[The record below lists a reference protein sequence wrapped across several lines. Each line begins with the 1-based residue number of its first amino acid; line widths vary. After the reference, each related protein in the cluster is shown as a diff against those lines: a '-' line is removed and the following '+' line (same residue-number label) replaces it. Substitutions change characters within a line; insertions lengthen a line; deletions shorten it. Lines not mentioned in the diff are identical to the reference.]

1 MKIRHFLYNA
11 FLIEDQGIKIAIDPG
26 QDLWIF
32 RLDSLIPKSEWEDV
46 THVLTTHGDPDH
58 FTYAVDMARKS
69 AADVICGEALM
80 EDFLA
85 RQVNN
90 VHKIEVGGVVNTGN
104 LKIEGLNVKHG
115 PLPVKLFAGLIQ
127 MENEVAEGARGGKTI
142 LLGSVK
148 VFESLQDMPVYSRGT
163 IKLFFGL
170 LKLIKE
176 NIDFARGSTGF
187 KITLADKTLVNLG
200 DTVLQNEWK
209 GLQPDVLMI
218 PIGGRVIR
226 NTMDEKEALQAVKFI
241 EPRTVIPCHYNCDF
255 LWRKNINPADDKMFK
270 HEVEKMGI
278 NCHIMQ
284 QGDAIEL

>member
-11 FLIEDQGIKIAIDPG
+11 FLIEEQGIKIAIDPG

-32 RLDSLIPKSEWEDV
+32 RLDSLIPKSEWEGV

-85 RQVNN
+85 GQVNN
-90 VHKIEVGGVVNTGN
+90 VHKIEVGSVVSTGN
-104 LKIEGLNVKHG
+104 LKIEGLNAKHG

-187 KITLADKTLVNLG
+187 KITLAD
-200 DTVLQNEWK
+200 
-209 GLQPDVLMI
+209 
-218 PIGGRVIR
+218 
-226 NTMDEKEALQAVKFI
+226 
-241 EPRTVIPCHYNCDF
+241 
-255 LWRKNINPADDKMFK
+255 
-270 HEVEKMGI
+270 
-278 NCHIMQ
+278 
-284 QGDAIEL
+284 